1 MIITIS
7 VFAISKGNPSF
18 ITPKTLQ
25 CVLQKKQ
32 DRGPLSSKKQQ
43 LLLQFRMD
51 YIAKKALP

>member
-32 DRGPLSSKKQQ
+32 DLV
-43 LLLQFRMD
+43 LLA
-51 YIAKKALP
+51 AKKHNFYYNSEWII